1 MDSRVKFCWLLSS
14 AYFSVCFAFIE
25 WSKYP
30 KWTISLNSK
39 TRKSQH
45 VVLLNRDSILFSSS
59 TPSSSS
65 SHLADEEKAVGLSI
79 LVSFGNRNEFSDM
92 RTLSGGQ
99 KSIVALAFIFAIQKC
114 DPAPFYIF
122 DEVGLS
128 IQLLLFVLYELFY
141 VKIINLF
148 L

>member
-1 MDSRVKFCWLLSS
+1 
-14 AYFSVCFAFIE
+14 
-25 WSKYP
+25 
-30 KWTISLNSK
+30 
-39 TRKSQH
+39 
-45 VVLLNRDSILFSSS
+45 
-59 TPSSSS
+59 
-65 SHLADEEKAVGLSI
+65 LADEEKAVGLSI